1 MFGNARRRKSTKHG
15 TTGSDREALAPLRLG
30 LALGGGSARGWC
42 HIGVLRALGEMGLRP
57 DVIAGTSMGAVVGAC
72 HAAGALDDLEAFA
85 RRLTRGKVFGLLD
98 IDFAGS
104 GLFTGNKLARLLS
117 NQLGDRQIEDL
128 SPTMVCVAT
137 ELTTGHEIWIRR
149 GPLVEAIR
157 ASYALPGIF
166 QPVRVNDRWL
176 VDGAIVNPVPVSVC
190 RALGAHVVIAVNP
203 ASDLFGHG
211 TVVHDDSAVPL
222 AERAVREVTR
232 RKLSTSEA
240 GRMLRRQ
247 IVGNGNGPPGISTVM
262 VEAFNIIQ
270 DRIARS
276 RLAGDPPDFLVGPRL
291 GDVGLFEFHRA
302 AEVIDLGYEATRR
315 VADEVR
321 SVLAVLA

>member
-1 MFGNARRRKSTKHG
+1 MFGSARVSKKDDG
-15 TTGSDREALAPLRLG
+15 AGEPAPAPLRVG

-57 DVIAGTSMGAVVGAC
+57 DIIAGTSMGAVVGAC
-72 HAAGALDDLEAFA
+72 YSAGVLDDLEAFA

-104 GLFTGNKLARLLS
+104 GLFTGNKLARLLT
-117 NQLGDRQIEDL
+117 NQLGDRKIEDMN
-128 SPTMVCVAT
+128 PAIVCVAT
-137 ELTTGHEIWIRR
+137 ELATGHEVWIRR
-149 GPLVEAIR
+149 GSLVDAIR

-166 QPVRVNDRWL
+166 QPVRLNGRWL

-222 AERAVREVTR
+222 AERAIREMAGQ
-232 RKLSTSEA
+232 KISTSEA

-247 IVGNGNGPPGISTVM
+247 ILGSSKGPPGISTVM

-276 RLAGDPPDFLVGPRL
+276 RLAGDPPDLLVGPRL
-291 GDVGLFEFHRA
+291 GDIGLFEFHRA
-302 AEVIDLGYEATRR
+302 AEAIDLGYEAGRR
-315 VADEVR
+315 MADEVR
-321 SVLAVLA
+321 GVLAVLA